1 VALVI
6 SEVNKL
12 EVNMVNNIS
21 IIRKYKRQSRS
32 PFNGDDSTVLLMATI
47 AGSEP
52 LTLRYDRFIYLHR
65 DEVGRWLGISLSNHV
80 ADELADDKGKYRCGL
95 DMYYVLF
102 NYQVEIADF
111 LTHFSDEI
119 TALFGI
125 DTATWLEVAQ
135 SRWSSMLKDANY
147 ISDS

>member
-1 VALVI
+1 
-6 SEVNKL
+6 
-12 EVNMVNNIS
+12 MDNNIS

-32 PFNGDDSTVLLMATI
+32 PFEGDDSTILLMATI

-65 DEVGRWLGISLSNHV
+65 DEVGRWLGISLSNQV
-80 ADELADDKGKYRCGL
+80 IDEMADEKGKYRCGL
-95 DMYYVLF
+95 DMLYVLF
-102 NYQVEIADF
+102 NYQKEIADF
-111 LTHFSDEI
+111 LAHFSDEV

-125 DTATWLEVAQ
+125 DAAAWLEVAQ
-135 SRWSSMLKDANY
+135 LRWSTRLKDANY